1 MIYVKINEDYGG
13 IMFDK
18 FVPDKYF
25 KSIYEINYKSLRK
38 SGIRCLIFDLSNTLA
53 PDAIKSPTRK
63 VKDLFEDLKDMGFRL
78 VIMSNNFKREVT
90 PFKELLCV
98 DSCYLACKPLKR
110 KYKKV
115 MKLYELKDNEI
126 ACIGDQLF
134 FDIYG
139 ANRMKFTSI
148 LVNPISTDEFAVT
161 KINRKFENVVIN
173 SLTKKD
179 LFKRG
184 RYYE

>member
-1 MIYVKINEDYGG
+1 MI
-13 IMFDK
+13 DK

-25 KSIYEINYKSLRK
+25 KSIYDINYKLLLQ
-38 SGIRCLIFDLSNTLA
+38 SGIKCLIFDLTNTLE
-53 PDAIKSPTRK
+53 PESVHTPSKK
-63 VKDLFEDLKDMGFRL
+63 VKDLFEDLKDMGFRVL
-78 VIMSNNFKREVT
+78 IVSNTFKRFVT

-98 DSCYLACKPLKR
+98 DSAYLSFKPLKR
-110 KYKKV
+110 KYKKI
-115 MKLYELKDNEI
+115 MKIYNLQDNEI

-139 ANRMKFTSI
+139 ANRMNFTSI
-148 LVNPISTDEFAVT
+148 LVNPISTDEFTIT
-161 KINRKFENVVIN
+161 KINRKIENLMIN
-173 SLTKKD
+173 HLTKKD

>member
-1 MIYVKINEDYGG
+1 
-13 IMFDK
+13 MFDK

-25 KSIYEINYKSLRK
+25 KSIYDIDYKVLKK
-38 SGIRCLIFDLSNTLA
+38 SGIECLIFDLSNTLE
-53 PDAIKSPTRK
+53 PDSIKTPGRK
-63 VKDLFEDLKDMGFRL
+63 VKDLFEDLKEMDFKV
-78 VIMSNNFKREVT
+78 VILSNGLKREVT

-98 DSCYLACKPLKR
+98 DSAYLSFKPLKR

-115 MKLYELKDNEI
+115 LKIYGLKDNQV

-148 LVNPISTDEFAVT
+148 LVNPISADEYAVA
-161 KINRKFENVVIN
+161 KFNRRLENIVI
-173 SLTKKD
+173 SRLTKKD
-179 LFKRG
+179 LFRRG

>member
-1 MIYVKINEDYGG
+1 MI
-13 IMFDK
+13 DK

-25 KSIYEINYKSLRK
+25 KSVYDVNYKLLKK
-38 SGIRCLIFDLSNTLA
+38 SGIKCLIFDISNTLE
-53 PDAIKSPTRK
+53 PESVSSPSKK
-63 VKDLFEDLKDMGFRL
+63 VKDLFEDLKDMGFRV
-78 VIMSNNFKREVT
+78 VILSNNLKKEVT
-90 PFKELLCV
+90 TFKELLCV
-98 DSCYLACKPLKR
+98 DSAYLSFKPLKR

-115 MKLYELKDNEI
+115 MKIYNLQDNEI

-148 LVNPISTDEFAVT
+148 LVNPISTDEYTVA
-161 KINRKFENVVIN
+161 KINRKLENLVIKY
-173 SLTKKD
+173 LTKKD

>member
-1 MIYVKINEDYGG
+1 MFLFWYNGYGDG
-13 IMFDK
+13 YMLER
-18 FVPDKYF
+18 FVPDKYY
-25 KSIYEINYKSLRK
+25 KSIYDINYKALKK
-38 SGIRCLIFDLSNTLA
+38 SGIRCLIFDLKNTLV
-53 PDAIKSPTRK
+53 PENVKSPTRK
-63 VKDLFEDLKDMGFRL
+63 VKDLFEDLKDMQFKL
-78 VIMSNNFKREVT
+78 VIMSNTFKKEVT

-98 DSCYLACKPLKR
+98 DSSYLSMKPLKR

-115 MKLYELKDNEI
+115 MKVYGFKDNEI

-161 KINRKFENVVIN
+161 KLNRKLENIVI
-173 SLTKKD
+173 SRLTKKD

-184 RYYE
+184 KYYE

>member
-1 MIYVKINEDYGG
+1 ML
-13 IMFDK
+13 DK

-25 KSIYEINYKSLRK
+25 KSIYDINYKALKK
-38 SGIRCLIFDLSNTLA
+38 SGIKCLIFDLSNTLV
-53 PDAIKSPTRK
+53 PENIKSPTRK
-63 VKDLFEDLKDMGFRL
+63 VKDLFEDLKDMDFKL
-78 VIMSNNFKREVT
+78 VIMSNNFKSEVA

-98 DSCYLACKPLKR
+98 DSCYLSFKPLKR

-115 MKLYELKDNEI
+115 LKVYDLKDTEI

-134 FDIYG
+134 FDICG
-139 ANRMKFTSI
+139 ANRMGFTSI

-161 KINRKFENVVIN
+161 KFNRKLENLFIKR
-173 SLTKKD
+173 LTKKD

>member
-1 MIYVKINEDYGG
+1 ML
-13 IMFDK
+13 DK

-25 KSIYEINYKSLRK
+25 KSVYDINYKALKK
-38 SGIRCLIFDLSNTLA
+38 SGVKCLMFDIRNTLV
-53 PDAIKSPTRK
+53 PESTKEPTRK
-63 VKDLFEDLKDMGFRL
+63 VKDLIEDLKSMDFKL
-78 VIMSNNFKREVT
+78 VLISNNMKKDVA
-90 PFKELLCV
+90 PFKEVLCI
-98 DSCYLACKPLKR
+98 DSCYLSFKPLKR

-115 MKLYELKDNEI
+115 QKVFDLKDTEI

-134 FDIYG
+134 FDIFG
-139 ANRMKFTSI
+139 ANKMNFTSI
-148 LVNPISTDEFAVT
+148 LVNPISTDEYTVT
-161 KINRKFENVVIN
+161 KINRKIEELIIN